1 MSRKPC
7 VVSSAQGAPVRS
19 RMVLIATVV
28 PCRNSR
34 AERKRAPAL
43 VTPASMPS
51 TSRAGCV
58 SVLPSLSS
66 PVVSSNA
73 ATSVKVPPTSADS
86 LIWFNSIALKQL
98 PVGWVELLRDP
109 TLRATALNCW
119 VSRRAR
125 PNLHGHRRTVGGDCL
140 PAQFWHHLVGE
151 EADRAQAF
159 LARQIAEGELA
170 DVVVAAR
177 LV

>member
-7 VVSSAQGAPVRS
+7 VVRSAQGAPVRS

-51 TSRAGCV
+51 TSRAGVV
-58 SVLPSLSS
+58 SVLPSGSS
-66 PVVSSNA
+66 PVVSSKA

-86 LIWFNSIALKQL
+86 LIWFIL
-98 PVGWVELLRDP
+98 
-109 TLRATALNCW
+109 
-119 VSRRAR
+119 AR
-125 PNLHGHRRTVGGDCL
+125 HRRTVGGDSL

-151 EADRAQAF
+151 ETDRPQAF

-170 DVVVAAR
+170 DEVVAAG
-177 LV
+177 LVELRGEELRDGRGRAGDAL